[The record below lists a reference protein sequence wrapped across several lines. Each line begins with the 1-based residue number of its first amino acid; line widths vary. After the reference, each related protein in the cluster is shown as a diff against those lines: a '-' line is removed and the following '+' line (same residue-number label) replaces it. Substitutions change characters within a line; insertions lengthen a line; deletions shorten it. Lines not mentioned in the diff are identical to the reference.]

1 MYFNVP
7 LTILISMTI
16 LQDYETRV
24 DCDDH
29 HCSVRYYIKGE
40 PLSIGLLR
48 LHYNNAGGIN
58 GIVVTVSE
66 WNIVQLLQDIMDNNS
81 GDPNETMEYLRVI
94 KTDATNKVKEHL
106 THNGE

>member
-7 LTILISMTI
+7 LTILIGMTI

-48 LHYNNAGGIN
+48 VHYYDAGGIN
-58 GIVVTVSE
+58 GIIITVSE

-81 GDPNETMEYLRVI
+81 MDPNETLDILREI
-94 KTDATNKVKEHL
+94 KTDAANKVKEHL

>member
-1 MYFNVP
+1 
-7 LTILISMTI
+7 MTI
-16 LQDYETRV
+16 LQDYESRV
-24 DCDDH
+24 DCDDNS
-29 HCSVRYYIKGE
+29 CSVRYYIKGE

-48 LHYNNAGGIN
+48 VNYNDAGGIN

-66 WNIVQLLQDIMDNNS
+66 WNIVQLLQDIMDNNTMN
-81 GDPNETMEYLRVI
+81 PNDTMDILRDI